1 MRRRDF
7 VQVSATAAGG
17 LLVAVTVPAG
27 LRRALAA
34 GAPPAGTALGA
45 FVEIAADGAVTIASK
60 NPEIGQGVKTS
71 LPMLVAEELEIPW
84 ERVRVVQAGLDPRYG
99 DQGAG
104 GSTAVSENWD
114 GLRKAGRHRAA
125 PPRRG
130 RGRALGRRAVGVP
143 GGIGCRGASGHRSPA
158 PLRRAG
164 GRGGPPP
171 GAHGRHAEGSEGLP
185 VDRHARVRRGQSR
198 HRDRPGD
205 LRHRRQGAR
214 YASRLRA
221 APAVRPSARDLGQ
234 RRARSGCPASGASSA
249 SSRCR
254 VRCTSARALPSSPT
268 RPGPR
273 SRASARSRP
282 PGRRRRVR
290 RSTWRPF
297 APRCSRPSSVPASPS
312 GATGMSTAPSAAPRG
327 PWRPP
332 TRCRSSPTR
341 RWSR

>member
-114 GLRKAGRHRAA
+114 GLRKAGATARYLLVAA
-125 PPRRG
+125 AAARWDVEPSACRVESGAVVHPATGRRLPYG
-130 RGRALGRRAVGVP
+130 ALAAEAARLPAPTDVTLKDPKGYQLIGTRVSGVDNLAIATGRATYGIDAKVP
-143 GGIGCRGASGHRSPA
+143 GMLHACVLHPPFGHRLA
-158 PLRRAG
+158 TL
-164 GRGGPPP
+164 
-171 GAHGRHAEGSEGLP
+171 
-185 VDRHARVRRGQSR
+185 D
-198 HRDRPGD
+198 
-205 LRHRRQGAR
+205 
-214 YASRLRA
+214 
-221 APAVRPSARDLGQ
+221 
-234 RRARSGCPASGASSA
+234 
-249 SSRCR
+249 
-254 VRCTSARALPSSPT
+254 SARAERVPGVRRVVRIEPLPSPLHLRQGVAVIADST
-268 RPGPR
+268 WAAIQGQRALEAAWEETPGP
-273 SRASARSRP
+273 P
-282 PGRRRRVR
+282 IDL
-290 RSTWRPF
+290 RPF

-332 TRCRSSPTR
+332 TRCRCSPTR